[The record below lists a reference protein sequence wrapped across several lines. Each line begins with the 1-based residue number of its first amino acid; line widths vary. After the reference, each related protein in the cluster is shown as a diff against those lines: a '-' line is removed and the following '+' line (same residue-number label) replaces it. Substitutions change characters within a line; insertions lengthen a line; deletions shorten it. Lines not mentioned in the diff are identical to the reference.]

1 MPRPAALQIDSREVT
16 SCPHG
21 GCRPRSRMPLRR
33 GAAPAMAMACRP
45 PCDRCLCYPG
55 GRYPPGF
62 NCFTISRFLS
72 IDASNL
78 SNAFGLMLTGLLEPP
93 LTASNSS
100 AVSSRIAA
108 VVISFRLCIAVRPIA
123 AGAGCMAKPSHDH
136 CEPGHTNFAP
146 WPKCR
151 GQTTRAKASACALSV
166 GLPGPGEVDL
176 HAVQMRPLVQH
187 ATRKLRSIRGGIGGG
202 GLGAIEG
209 MVKGVDA
216 GAGDSCRQC

>member
-1 MPRPAALQIDSREVT
+1 
-16 SCPHG
+16 
-21 GCRPRSRMPLRR
+21 MPLRR

-187 ATRKLRSIRGGIGGG
+187 ATRKLRPVVYPRPSRGWSREWTP
-202 GLGAIEG
+202 AR
-209 MVKGVDA
+209 VTA
-216 GAGDSCRQC
+216 CRQC